1 MKFISTLIP
10 IVSLYQMSE
19 RKRVQ
24 WAVIGWLCKISNSLG
39 NLCIKLTLAYCL
51 ECVWCKN
58 SAVCFLIFILQ
69 LSLCRYQHIW
79 RGQGLRLQKPECF
92 VCYTKRYVQYNISH
106 FIFRYWKHDWG
117 RIHFSEFI
125 WVFEFWDALG
135 TLGFSVFCHFIRVT
149 SLVWPTLYHF
159 NFPKFEPHLCKK

>member
-1 MKFISTLIP
+1 
-10 IVSLYQMSE
+10 MSE

-39 NLCIKLTLAYCL
+39 NCIKLTLAYCL
-51 ECVWCKN
+51 ECEWCKN

-69 LSLCRYQHIW
+69 LSLCRHQHIW
-79 RGQGLRLQKPECF
+79 RGQGLLRKPECF
-92 VCYTKRYVQYNISH
+92 VRYTKRYVQYNILL
-106 FIFRYWKHDWG
+106 FMPVTGNVPR

-135 TLGFSVFCHFIRVT
+135 TLGFSVFKSVYRNLEEVMQWLLGSFKPKTFWVGFL
-149 SLVWPTLYHF
+149 SLSYLSSTGWQ
-159 NFPKFEPHLCKK
+159 